1 MDEHDLDGRALLVV
15 VGCEGDLDD
24 ADNECEHCR
33 SGKPWQ
39 GATAES
45 QEAGWIGKLDHA
57 HRVSLCPYLV
67 GGCSGCYVWFSL
79 LFAITRNAAIF
90 QDIAVALLHR

>member
-15 VGCEGDLDD
+15 VGCERDLDD

-45 QEAGWIGKLDHA
+45 QEAGWVGKLDHA

-67 GGCSGCYVWFSL
+67 GGCAGCNVRFALSS
-79 LFAITRNAAIF
+79 AITRNAALIP
-90 QDIAVALLHR
+90 ALAAAR